1 MQRFKQNTLQN
12 RWVFLGVITLQVAGW
27 SNPGVRQLVPRD
39 NAHAA
44 LAGGDEDQLGAAAD
58 DAYLEGDDRAG
69 GAGRRRRGG
78 SEKGLGLEQAGVA
91 AQMG

>member
-1 MQRFKQNTLQN
+1 MTDMPSDLARREFM
-12 RWVFLGVITLQVAGW
+12 R
-27 SNPGVRQLVPRD
+27 RD
-39 NAHAA
+39 DAHATA
-44 LAGGDEDQLGAAAD
+44 AGRDEHRCGAAAD
-58 DAYLEGDDRAG
+58 DADLEGDDGAG

>member
-1 MQRFKQNTLQN
+1 MTDMPSDLARREFM
-12 RWVFLGVITLQVAGW
+12 R
-27 SNPGVRQLVPRD
+27 RD
-39 NAHAA
+39 NAHAPVV
-44 LAGGDEDQLGAAAD
+44 GRDEFQFRAAAD